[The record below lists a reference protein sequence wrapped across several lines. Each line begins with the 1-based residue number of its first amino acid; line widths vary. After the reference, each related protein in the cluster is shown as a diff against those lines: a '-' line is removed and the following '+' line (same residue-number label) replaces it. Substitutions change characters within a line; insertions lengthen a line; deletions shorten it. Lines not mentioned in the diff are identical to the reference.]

1 MLNFWYFIWENCND
15 DTKRKKGMIL
25 GSGCLNNCYGVGD
38 SRVFWLIVRFE
49 MGFMVNARRIERKVL
64 FFLLR

>member
-1 MLNFWYFIWENCND
+1 MGISFGKIAMRIQRE
-15 DTKRKKGMIL
+15 KKGMIL

-38 SRVFWLIVRFE
+38 SRVFWLIGRFE

-64 FFLLR
+64 FFF